1 MHTVGIFMAN
11 VDSYHNAC
19 TRYAQPGRDRDP
31 ACFFLACCPRGLCRL
46 CSPRAPAAPPLLL
59 TLLVCCVRSE
69 DAEANDSIGG
79 DETLHES
86 APVVSFAI
94 AVTAFAATDLAF
106 SPCDDASRSPRM
118 LGLCSDCD
126 CALATSFAHVSRC
139 YLYLCRS

>member
-1 MHTVGIFMAN
+1 M
-11 VDSYHNAC
+11 
-19 TRYAQPGRDRDP
+19 
-31 ACFFLACCPRGLCRL
+31 
-46 CSPRAPAAPPLLL
+46 
-59 TLLVCCVRSE
+59 RSE

-106 SPCDDASRSPRM
+106 SPRDDASRSPRM

-139 YLYLCRS
+139 YLYLCRSFGCVLASCVWSAGDAHAMQHAWRARRVCISLVFCAFFIL